1 MDNNDIETI
10 KKAIET
16 TKRFKTNAI
25 LERIKV
31 LQDKKG
37 LSLTEIKE
45 IDSLQGML
53 EDIYRLAKLVQ
64 PDTKD

>member
-25 LERIKV
+25 LARIKA

-37 LSLTEIKE
+37 LSLVEIKE
-45 IDSLQGML
+45 IDVLQDML
-53 EDIYRLAKLVQ
+53 ENIYIKAESNKF
-64 PDTKD
+64 DEK